1 MTGPVRVALAGL
13 GVISQAVH
21 LPLLRRN
28 HRLVRLEALVELSPA
43 RLARHAELG
52 GVPAHRRFTSVGAL
66 AEAIERGRI
75 RVDCAILAT
84 SGSHV
89 DDALALVRAGV
100 RVLVEK
106 PLALSHGELDRL
118 QAGLERLGAEPDEWI
133 RVGYMKEHD
142 PAVARARALLDGLR
156 PRHLGVEVLHPAD
169 AAQLRFARLDPP
181 EGDADPASRDGLA
194 ARTDR
199 AARQALGA
207 LADHDAMRRLYT
219 DVILGSIIH
228 DIALTRALGLPL
240 EDVTAA
246 ARTGGALPG
255 SVVAQGTTRARRD
268 GADGEAI
275 PWHLGWHFIAHYP
288 EYRERVVVHHDE
300 GSIELEFATPYL
312 LNTPTVLRVRSA
324 GPDLGSVVA
333 RTAWPQEEA
342 FERELYEL
350 VALAR
355 GRRAAGSGPVAA
367 RADLVTAQRL
377 WRACAAGAG
386 MAPDPDSEAGRG

>member
-28 HRLVRLEALVELSPA
+28 HRLVRLTALVELSPMH
-43 RLARHAELG
+43 LARHAERG
-52 GVPAHRRFTSVGAL
+52 GVPAGGRFTSVGAL
-66 AEAIERGRI
+66 VEAIEGGRV

-89 DDALALVRAGV
+89 DNALALVRAGV
-100 RVLVEK
+100 RALVEK

-181 EGDADPASRDGLA
+181 EDDADPASRDGLA

-199 AARQALGA
+199 AVRQALGA

-268 GADGEAI
+268 GGAI

-288 EYRERVVVHHDE
+288 EYRERIVVHHDE

-312 LNTPTVLRVRSA
+312 LNAPTALRVRSA
-324 GPDLGSVVA
+324 GPDLGSAVA

-355 GRRAAGSGPVAA
+355 GRDAAGSGPATA

-386 MAPDPDSEAGRG
+386 VAPDPDSEAGRG

>member
-28 HRLVRLEALVELSPA
+28 HRLVRLTALVELSPA

-52 GVPAHRRFTSVGAL
+52 GVPAGGRFTSVGAL
-66 AEAIERGRI
+66 VEAIEGGRI

-181 EGDADPASRDGLA
+181 EDDADPASRDGLA

-199 AARQALGA
+199 AVRQALGA

-255 SVVAQGTTRARRD
+255 SVVAQGTTRAR
-268 GADGEAI
+268 GADGGAI

-312 LNTPTVLRVRSA
+312 LNAPTALRVRSA
-324 GPDLGSVVA
+324 GPDLGSAVA

-355 GRRAAGSGPVAA
+355 GRDAAGPGPAAA

-386 MAPDPDSEAGRG
+386 VAPDPDSEAGRG

>member
-52 GVPAHRRFTSVGAL
+52 GVPAGGRFTSVGAL
-66 AEAIERGRI
+66 VEAIEGGRI

-181 EGDADPASRDGLA
+181 EDDADPASRDGLA

-199 AARQALGA
+199 AVRQALGA

-240 EDVTAA
+240 EEVTAA

-268 GADGEAI
+268 GGAI

-288 EYRERVVVHHDE
+288 EYRERIVVHHDE

-312 LNTPTVLRVRSA
+312 LNAPTTLRVRSA
-324 GPDLGSVVA
+324 GPDLGSAVA

-355 GRRAAGSGPVAA
+355 GRDAAGSGPATA

-386 MAPDPDSEAGRG
+386 VAPDPDSEAGRG

>member
-52 GVPAHRRFTSVGAL
+52 GVPAGGRFTSVGAL
-66 AEAIERGRI
+66 VEAIEGGRV

-181 EGDADPASRDGLA
+181 EDDADPASRDGLA

-199 AARQALGA
+199 AVRQALGA

-268 GADGEAI
+268 GGAI

-288 EYRERVVVHHDE
+288 EYRERIVVHHDE

-312 LNTPTVLRVRSA
+312 LNAPTALRVRSA
-324 GPDLGSVVA
+324 GPDLGSAVA

-355 GRRAAGSGPVAA
+355 GRDAAGPGPATA

-386 MAPDPDSEAGRG
+386 VAPDPDSEAGRG

>member
-28 HRLVRLEALVELSPA
+28 HRLVRLTALVELSPA

-52 GVPAHRRFTSVGAL
+52 GVPAGGRFTSVGAL
-66 AEAIERGRI
+66 VEAIERGRI

-181 EGDADPASRDGLA
+181 EDDADPASRDGLA

-199 AARQALGA
+199 AVRQALGA

-268 GADGEAI
+268 GGAI

-288 EYRERVVVHHDE
+288 EYRERIVVHHDE

-312 LNTPTVLRVRSA
+312 LNAPTALRVHSA
-324 GPDLGSVVA
+324 GPDLGSAVA

-355 GRRAAGSGPVAA
+355 GRDAAGSGPATA

-386 MAPDPDSEAGRG
+386 VAPDPDSEAGRG

>member
-28 HRLVRLEALVELSPA
+28 HRLVRLTALVELSPA

-52 GVPAHRRFTSVGAL
+52 GVPAGGRFTSVGAL
-66 AEAIERGRI
+66 VEAIEGGRI

-181 EGDADPASRDGLA
+181 EDDADPASRDGLA

-199 AARQALGA
+199 AVRQALGA

-268 GADGEAI
+268 GGAI

-312 LNTPTVLRVRSA
+312 LNAPTALRVRSA
-324 GPDLGSVVA
+324 GPDLGSAVA

-355 GRRAAGSGPVAA
+355 GRDAAGSGPATA

-386 MAPDPDSEAGRG
+386 VAPDPDSEAGRG

>member
-28 HRLVRLEALVELSPA
+28 HRLVRLTALVELSPA

-52 GVPAHRRFTSVGAL
+52 GVPAGGRFTSVGAL
-66 AEAIERGRI
+66 VEAIEGGRV

-181 EGDADPASRDGLA
+181 EDDADPASRDGLA

-199 AARQALGA
+199 AVRQALGA

-268 GADGEAI
+268 GGAI
-275 PWHLGWHFIAHYP
+275 PWHLGRHFIAHYP
-288 EYRERVVVHHDE
+288 EYRERIVVHHDE

-312 LNTPTVLRVRSA
+312 LNAPTALRVRSA
-324 GPDLGSVVA
+324 GPDLGSAVA

-355 GRRAAGSGPVAA
+355 GRDAAGSGPATA

-386 MAPDPDSEAGRG
+386 VAPDPDSEAGRG

>member
-28 HRLVRLEALVELSPA
+28 HRLVRLTALVELSPA

-52 GVPAHRRFTSVGAL
+52 GVPAGGRFTSVGAL
-66 AEAIERGRI
+66 VEAIERGRI

-118 QAGLERLGAEPDEWI
+118 QTGLERLGAEPDEWI

-169 AAQLRFARLDPP
+169 AAQLRSARLDPP
-181 EGDADPASRDGLA
+181 EDDADPASRDGLA

-199 AARQALGA
+199 AVRQAPSPLPI
-207 LADHDAMRRLYT
+207 RR
-219 DVILGSIIH
+219 
-228 DIALTRALGLPL
+228 
-240 EDVTAA
+240 
-246 ARTGGALPG
+246 
-255 SVVAQGTTRARRD
+255 RR
-268 GADGEAI
+268 
-275 PWHLGWHFIAHYP
+275 
-288 EYRERVVVHHDE
+288 R
-300 GSIELEFATPYL
+300 
-312 LNTPTVLRVRSA
+312 
-324 GPDLGSVVA
+324 
-333 RTAWPQEEA
+333 
-342 FERELYEL
+342 
-350 VALAR
+350 
-355 GRRAAGSGPVAA
+355 
-367 RADLVTAQRL
+367 
-377 WRACAAGAG
+377 
-386 MAPDPDSEAGRG
+386 

>member
-28 HRLVRLEALVELSPA
+28 HRLVRLTALVELSPA

-52 GVPAHRRFTSVGAL
+52 GVPAGGRFTSVGAL
-66 AEAIERGRI
+66 VEAIERGRI

-133 RVGYMKEHD
+133 RVGHMKEHD

-181 EGDADPASRDGLA
+181 EDDADPASRDGLA

-199 AARQALGA
+199 AVRQALGA

-268 GADGEAI
+268 GGAI

-288 EYRERVVVHHDE
+288 EYRERIVVHHDE

-312 LNTPTVLRVRSA
+312 LNAPTALRVRSA
-324 GPDLGSVVA
+324 GPDLGSAVA

-355 GRRAAGSGPVAA
+355 GRDAAGSGPATA

-386 MAPDPDSEAGRG
+386 VAPDPDSEAGRG

>member
-28 HRLVRLEALVELSPA
+28 HRLVRLTALVELSPA

-52 GVPAHRRFTSVGAL
+52 GVPAGGRFTSVGAL
-66 AEAIERGRI
+66 VEAIEGGRV

-181 EGDADPASRDGLA
+181 EDDADPASRDGLA

-199 AARQALGA
+199 AVRQALGA

-268 GADGEAI
+268 GGAI

-288 EYRERVVVHHDE
+288 EYRERIVVHHDE

-312 LNTPTVLRVRSA
+312 LNAPTALRVRSA
-324 GPDLGSVVA
+324 GPDLGSAVA

-355 GRRAAGSGPVAA
+355 GRDAAGSGPATA

-386 MAPDPDSEAGRG
+386 VAPDPDSEAGRG

>member
-52 GVPAHRRFTSVGAL
+52 GVPAGGRFTSVGAL
-66 AEAIERGRI
+66 VEAIERGRI

-181 EGDADPASRDGLA
+181 EDDADPASRDGLA

-199 AARQALGA
+199 AVRQALGA
-207 LADHDAMRRLYT
+207 LADHDTMRRLYT

-246 ARTGGALPG
+246 ARTGGAMPG

-268 GADGEAI
+268 GGAI

-288 EYRERVVVHHDE
+288 EYRERIVVHHDE

-312 LNTPTVLRVRSA
+312 LNAPTALRVRSA
-324 GPDLGSVVA
+324 GPDLGSAVA

-355 GRRAAGSGPVAA
+355 GRDAAGSGPATA

-386 MAPDPDSEAGRG
+386 VAPDPDSEAGRG